1 MAEALAR
8 GFLAAK
14 LVSPD
19 ELFAHDLSDDRLKFW
34 REAGL
39 GATPGDNKS
48 VCRSADLLVI
58 AVKPQAVAGLLSDVA
73 SEIKDH
79 HLIVSIAAGVTIAR
93 IEQLLG
99 GKRRIVRVMP
109 NTPCLVGAA
118 ASGISASHGVAADD
132 LATVVKLFESVGVAR
147 VVPEPLLDAVT
158 GLSGSGPAFIFKV
171 IEAMSDGGVRAGLPR
186 ETATVL
192 AAQTVLG
199 AAKMVLETGGHPGV
213 LKDAVASPAGT
224 TIEGISVL
232 ERAGVHG
239 AFIDAV
245 YAAAQRSK
253 ELGNS

>member
-14 LVSPD
+14 LTVPAD
-19 ELFAHDLSDDRLKFW
+19 LFAHDLSEDRLKFW

-48 VCRSADLLVI
+48 VCRSADLLFV
-58 AVKPQAVAGLLSDVA
+58 AVKPQAVSALLS
-73 SEIKDH
+73 EIADEVQDQ
-79 HLIVSIAAGVTIAR
+79 HLVVSIAAGVTIAK

-99 GKRRIVRVMP
+99 AKRRIVRVMP

-118 ASGISASHGVAADD
+118 ASGISAGAKATSED
-132 LATVVKLFESVGVAR
+132 LAMVVKLFESVGVAR
-147 VVPEPLLDAVT
+147 VVPESMLDAVT
-158 GLSGSGPAFIFKV
+158 GLSGSGPAFVFAM

-186 ETATVL
+186 ETATAL

-199 AAKMVLETGGHPGV
+199 SAKMVLETRQHPGD
-213 LKDAVASPAGT
+213 LKDAVASSAGT
-224 TIEGISVL
+224 TIEGLSVL
-232 ERAGVHG
+232 ERAGVRG

-245 YAAAQRSK
+245 YAAAKRSK

>member
-73 SEIKDH
+73 SEINGR
-79 HLIVSIAAGVTIAR
+79 HLIVSIAAGVTIAK
-93 IEQLLG
+93 IEHLLG
-99 GKRRIVRVMP
+99 GSRRIVRVMP

-118 ASGISASHGVAADD
+118 ASGIAAGPAATPED

-147 VVPEPLLDAVT
+147 VVPESMLDAVT
-158 GLSGSGPAFIFKV
+158 GLSGSGPAFVFAM

-186 ETATVL
+186 ETATAL

-199 AAKMVLETGGHPGV
+199 SAKMVLETRQHPGD
-213 LKDAVASPAGT
+213 LKDAVASSAGT
-224 TIEGISVL
+224 TIEGLSVL
-232 ERAGVHG
+232 ERAGVRG

-245 YAAAQRSK
+245 YAAAKRSK

>member
-14 LVSPD
+14 LTVPAD
-19 ELFAHDLSDDRLKFW
+19 LFAHDLSEDRLKFW

-48 VCRSADLLVI
+48 VCRSADLLFV
-58 AVKPQAVAGLLSDVA
+58 AVKPQAVSALLS
-73 SEIKDH
+73 EIADEVQDQ
-79 HLIVSIAAGVTIAR
+79 HLVVSIAAGVTIAK

-99 GKRRIVRVMP
+99 AKRRIVRVMP

-118 ASGISASHGVAADD
+118 ASGISAGAKATSED
-132 LATVVKLFESVGVAR
+132 LAMVVKLFESVGVAR
-147 VVPEPLLDAVT
+147 VVPESMLDAVT
-158 GLSGSGPAFIFKV
+158 GLSGSGPAFVFAM

-186 ETATVL
+186 ETATAL

-199 AAKMVLETGGHPGV
+199 SAKMVLETRQHPGD